1 MLPHPWVMELVLREP
16 VDREQVSRALI
27 DLIADAAWAERRR
40 VAPVALLRAR
50 DEAISLL
57 PKVRQGDHAAA
68 RRALE
73 LINRANIAKER
84 TGS

>member
-1 MLPHPWVMELVLREP
+1 MELVLREP

-27 DLIADAAWAERRR
+27 DVIADAAWAERRR
-40 VAPVALLRAR
+40 VAPVELLRAR

-57 PKVRQGDHAAA
+57 PKVQQGDHAGA

-73 LINRANIAKER
+73 LVNRANIAKER

>member
-1 MLPHPWVMELVLREP
+1 MELVLREP
-16 VDREQVSRALI
+16 IDRDHVSRALI
-27 DLIADAAWAERRR
+27 DLVADAAWAERRR

-50 DEAISLL
+50 NEAISLL

-73 LINRANIAKER
+73 LVNLVKER
-84 TGS
+84 TGG

>member
-1 MLPHPWVMELVLREP
+1 MELVLREP
-16 VDREQVSRALI
+16 IDREQISRALI
-27 DLIADAAWAERRR
+27 ELVADAAWAERRR
-40 VAPVALLRAR
+40 VAPVELLRAR

-73 LINRANIAKER
+73 LIDRANIAKER

>member
-1 MLPHPWVMELVLREP
+1 MELVLREP
-16 VDREQVSRALI
+16 IDREQISRALI
-27 DLIADAAWAERRR
+27 ELVADAAWAERR
-40 VAPVALLRAR
+40 VAPVELLRAR

-57 PKVRQGDHAAA
+57 PKVQQGDHAAA

-73 LINRANIAKER
+73 LVNVVKER

>member
-1 MLPHPWVMELVLREP
+1 MELVLREP
-16 VDREQVSRALI
+16 IDREQISRALI
-27 DLIADAAWAERRR
+27 ELVASAAWAERWR
-40 VAPVALLRAR
+40 VAPVELLRAR

-57 PKVRQGDHAAA
+57 PKVQQGDHAAA

-73 LINRANIAKER
+73 LVNLVKER

>member
-1 MLPHPWVMELVLREP
+1 MELLLREP

-40 VAPVALLRAR
+40 VAPVALLRVR

-57 PKVRQGDHAAA
+57 PNVQQGDHAAA

-73 LINRANIAKER
+73 LVNRANIAKER